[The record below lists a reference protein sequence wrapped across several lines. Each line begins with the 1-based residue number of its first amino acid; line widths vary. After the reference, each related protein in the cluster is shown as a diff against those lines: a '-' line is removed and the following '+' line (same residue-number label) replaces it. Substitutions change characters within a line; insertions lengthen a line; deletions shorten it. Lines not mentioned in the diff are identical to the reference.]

1 MSLAD
6 DYLVRLLPSL
16 EDIADPFDVYQ
27 RLLDRPPL
35 RSADGRAI
43 VLSRYDDCVVALRH
57 PSVSADRA
65 VSPLSPRPTASAM
78 VFNDPPAHTRIRGLV
93 TKAFT
98 RGRIEQ
104 LRPWFEAEVDRRL
117 DDAVRRG
124 RMDVVSDFAR
134 PLPVA
139 AISQLLG
146 IPAED
151 REVFHQWSRVIVS
164 NFDEILRDLTR
175 DEQRE
180 RRHALRDFRRY
191 LLGLADRRRR
201 EPQDD
206 LFTGL
211 VLAEEQGD
219 RLSSQELVRNVQL
232 LLGAGHETTV
242 SAISSGALMLIE
254 QPNMRERV
262 AADPAYAADFV
273 EEVLRRFAPVQITL
287 RFAGDDLSIGA
298 EELPKGTLIFIMYAA
313 ANLDPRKFPDPRR
326 FDPSRHGGRHIAF
339 GGGIHYC
346 LGASLARM
354 EGTVALR
361 RLAGVMEDPR
371 VGADGLRYRESVVM
385 RQLASFPLEIDRM
398 SVSEAVGV

>member
-16 EDIADPFDVYQ
+16 DDVADPFDVYK
-27 RLLDRPPL
+27 RLLDGPPL
-35 RSADGRAI
+35 RSADSRAI
-43 VLSRYDDCVVALRH
+43 VLSRYDDCVAALRH
-57 PSVSADRA
+57 PQVSNDRA

-78 VFNDPPAHTRIRGLV
+78 VFNDPPTHTRIRGLV

-98 RGRIEQ
+98 RGRIER
-104 LRPWFEAEVDRRL
+104 LRPWFEEEVDRRI
-117 DDAVRRG
+117 DTAVRRG
-124 RMDVVSDFAR
+124 RMDVVSDFAL

-146 IPAED
+146 IPPED
-151 REVFHQWSRVIVS
+151 REVFRQWSSVIVS
-164 NFDEILRDLTR
+164 NFDEILRDLSR
-175 DEQRE
+175 EQQRE
-180 RRHALRDFRRY
+180 RRRALREFRGY

-201 EPQDD
+201 EPRDD

-254 QPNMRERV
+254 RPDMRERV
-262 AADPAYAADFV
+262 AADPEYAADFV

-287 RFAGDDLSIGA
+287 RFAGDDLRIGD
-298 EELPKGTLIFIMYAA
+298 EELAKGTLIFIMYAA
-313 ANLDPRKFPDPRR
+313 ANLDPRKFPEPWH

-361 RLAGVMEDPR
+361 KLASATGEAR
-371 VGADGLRYRESVVM
+371 VGADGVRYRESVVM
-385 RQLASFPLEIDRM
+385 RQLASFPLELNRM
-398 SVSEAVGV
+398 NVPEAVGV